1 MRRFFAFA
9 LLLASTANATTQ
21 TVTIFSPS
29 NGRNISFVI
38 YTPPNYSTS
47 TERYPLVLSLHGK
60 GGTAAGRSTAVTPTL
75 NAAITA
81 GTARPMIFVFPDGQT
96 DAFYGDAYNGSKR
109 VYSNIIGEVLPY
121 VETNFRTIAN
131 RNGRAIEGFSM
142 GGFGASMYAAKH
154 PELFSAIVEYGGA
167 LSKWQDILNFDSDT
181 ALAMYNNTESNFLPY
196 SLWDLTTANA
206 TAIRTT
212 INYKML
218 VGDADG
224 QQNSNQR
231 FRDHLLSLNIDPHY
245 QVLPGIAHVQGDY
258 FAEGSGLEFLDNH
271 FASVPEPGGA
281 AVMLLFATALRRRR

>member
-1 MRRFFAFA
+1 
-9 LLLASTANATTQ
+9 
-21 TVTIFSPS
+21 
-29 NGRNISFVI
+29 
-38 YTPPNYSTS
+38 
-47 TERYPLVLSLHGK
+47 
-60 GGTAAGRSTAVTPTL
+60 
-75 NAAITA
+75 
-81 GTARPMIFVFPDGQT
+81 
-96 DAFYGDAYNGSKR
+96 
-109 VYSNIIGEVLPY
+109 
-121 VETNFRTIAN
+121 
-131 RNGRAIEGFSM
+131 M

-167 LSKWQDILNFDSDT
+167 LSKWQDILNFDDET
-181 ALAMYNNTESNFLPY
+181 ALNMYNNTESNFLPY

-271 FASVPEPGGA
+271 FGSVPEPTGA
-281 AVMLLFATALRRRR
+281 GVMLLFALALRRRR